1 MSDKTVSES
10 CGILVESAVVELQV
24 SFLIASSL
32 EKKNHLPSLLL
43 RFSSVQMAAEEA
55 LIPNT
60 GEDSSSK

>member
-1 MSDKTVSES
+1 MSDKTASES
-10 CGILVESAVVELQV
+10 CGVVVESAVVELQV

-43 RFSSVQMAAEEA
+43 SFLSVQMAAQEA

-60 GEDSSSK
+60 ARDSSSK